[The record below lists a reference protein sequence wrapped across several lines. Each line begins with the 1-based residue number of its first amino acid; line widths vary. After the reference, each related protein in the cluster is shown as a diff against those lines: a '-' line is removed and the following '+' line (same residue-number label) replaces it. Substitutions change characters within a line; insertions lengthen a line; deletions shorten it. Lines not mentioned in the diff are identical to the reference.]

1 MACGP
6 TVSDTNLFS
15 FERKRG
21 SCGKTDGFGS
31 VSGRH
36 MAIKFIMANAEA
48 AQQNAVEQG
57 FSVDCEFV
65 YLMCFTTCWPT

>member
-1 MACGP
+1 
-6 TVSDTNLFS
+6 VFV
-15 FERKRG
+15 
-21 SCGKTDGFGS
+21 S

-57 FSVDCEFV
+57 FSVDCEVV
-65 YLMCFTTCWPT
+65 YVMCFNHVLANLIAYASM